1 MSDKVRV
8 PARVWALTVLAYV
21 AAVVALIALDLTA
34 NEALRGSLER
44 ALLKWGFANDSAMS
58 TATIVVVILLFIEF
72 SLVMWLIYGV
82 LLPRLWTKA
91 GVQHMDGSREWSN
104 EELIVVMLMIIIVL
118 LIMKVVS

>member
-8 PARVWALTVLAYV
+8 PARVWALTVLANV

-118 LIMKVVS
+118 LIMKGT